1 MTNDNLEEE
10 ERKKYNHFVSNHSYG
25 SDKHRESA
33 TRRVCNDLGA
43 VSKLY
48 VDILEGFKDKDI
60 KSKVLDIG
68 SGPGGVM
75 AWLQD
80 FSNVEAYGV
89 DISDEFVK
97 TLRANFPH
105 LTNTHVCNANDLS
118 IFEDDTFELVQ
129 HLDGLEHIPVEWEL
143 DCLKEAVRV
152 SKKYIVYEIA
162 TEDALADSWAKDG
175 SYTYDAAH
183 INLKK
188 PEEWY
193 SFFKDHSS
201 KLGFN
206 VVESFEGNNPCAF
219 ILEKVKK

>member
-1 MTNDNLEEE
+1 MTINNLEEE

-48 VDILEGFKDKDI
+48 VEILKGFKDKDT

-89 DISDEFVK
+89 D
-97 TLRANFPH
+97 
-105 LTNTHVCNANDLS
+105 
-118 IFEDDTFELVQ
+118 
-129 HLDGLEHIPVEWEL
+129 
-143 DCLKEAVRV
+143 VRV

-162 TEDALADSWAKDG
+162 TEDALADRWAKDG

-183 INLKK
+183 INLKR
-188 PEEWY
+188 PEEWC